1 MQGIEPQ
8 SPSMRARCIKPY
20 LPLKI
25 NDKVL
30 WKTINDS
37 GEGGYIKLKDD
48 GGLFLFDSKNKSMNW

>member
-1 MQGIEPQ
+1 
-8 SPSMRARCIKPY
+8 MRARCIKPY